1 MPRALA
7 FTCRRCGHC
16 CHGEGGIVLSRGDI
30 NRLAAHLQME
40 AGDMLA
46 RYACFVSGKYR
57 LATGGDGYCVFYAE
71 GCGIHPGR
79 PDVCRAWP
87 YFRGNIIDADSHAMA
102 AEDCPGINR
111 EVPHAEFARQ
121 GREYLASRGLS
132 RARGEDVPE
141 ALADVAPGPEPA
153 QTEDEEDGPRGFHA
167 P

>member
-1 MPRALA
+1 MPHTLA

-16 CHGEGGIVLSRGDI
+16 CHGEGGIVMSRGDI
-30 NRLAAHLQME
+30 MRLAAHLRME
-40 AGDMLA
+40 PDAMLA
-46 RYACFVSGKYR
+46 RYALFVSGKYR
-57 LATGGDGYCVFYAE
+57 LTTGPDGYCVFYAE
-71 GCGIHPGR
+71 GCGVHPGR

-111 EVPHAEFARQ
+111 EVSHAEFARQ
-121 GREYLASRGLS
+121 GREYLARHGLS

-141 ALADVAPGPEPA
+141 ALADVAPE
-153 QTEDEEDGPRGFHA
+153 QTEDTEDGPSGFHA